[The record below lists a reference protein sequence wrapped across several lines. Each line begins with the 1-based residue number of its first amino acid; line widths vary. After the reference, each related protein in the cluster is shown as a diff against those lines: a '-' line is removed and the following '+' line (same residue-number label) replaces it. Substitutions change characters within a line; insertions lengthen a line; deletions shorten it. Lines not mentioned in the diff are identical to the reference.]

1 MIILPPAVPIGAAG
15 EKNCVFASNSLF
27 SRPFFDVSAQN
38 FCVIHGNLAAYCVI
52 PPPPQLGGGVWD
64 PSPRYDYDSESDVLS
79 RKLPTWHFLMSSI
92 RKSMSKA

>member
-27 SRPFFDVSAQN
+27 SRPFFNVSAQN

-52 PPPPQLGGGVWD
+52 PPNWGEFGTRRRGMILVLFDPIFSPILDTDTDPQA
-64 PSPRYDYDSESDVLS
+64 RYSIL
-79 RKLPTWHFLMSSI
+79 RKN
-92 RKSMSKA
+92 